1 MRRRDGSGCPR
12 YLARP
17 RLSASPSGLA
27 WGRARTP
34 HRPPAPR
41 RGQAAAG
48 GPGAGRVTPA
58 FITVTLDDEG
68 GSEVIDL
75 LDISRL
81 ARARGAAKGS
91 RIRFKDG
98 TTIDVQDDAKR
109 ITDALRDVG
118 VMRGD

>member
-1 MRRRDGSGCPR
+1 M
-12 YLARP
+12 
-17 RLSASPSGLA
+17 
-27 WGRARTP
+27 
-34 HRPPAPR
+34 
-41 RGQAAAG
+41 
-48 GPGAGRVTPA
+48 TPA
-58 FITVTLDDEG
+58 FITVTLDDDG
-68 GSEVIDL
+68 CSEVIDL

-98 TTIDVQDDAKR
+98 TTIDVKDDAKR